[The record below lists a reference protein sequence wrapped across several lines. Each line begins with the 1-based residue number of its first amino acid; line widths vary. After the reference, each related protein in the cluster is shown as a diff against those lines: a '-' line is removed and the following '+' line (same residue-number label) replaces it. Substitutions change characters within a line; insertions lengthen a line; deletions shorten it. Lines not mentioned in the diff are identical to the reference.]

1 MVLPPALALAPCM
14 RVSPHT
20 APMSKFLQ
28 LAIGGM
34 GFGNPCGALRT
45 GENWMA
51 MRLAT
56 YPLHPQNKVQWVG
69 HQLQGATAS
78 IQLPT
83 TSHAVVVARGI
94 KDPHRSRARHGGHL
108 WLQGGRDLET
118 QRPNRPAA
126 ATTGAIADLGRTR
139 WRTAREMDRPPPF
152 FSLCPAREKTTPGH
166 ILPPCACAT
175 HHPRPAPRLKRAPP
189 AGESER
195 VAFPPSFDYM

>member
-139 WRTAREMDRPPPF
+139 WRTAREMDRPPPPPF
-152 FSLCPAREKTTPGH
+152 PV
-166 ILPPCACAT
+166 PCAGEDDARSHPATLRMRHASPSACAASEA
-175 HHPRPAPRLKRAPP
+175 RAPRR
-189 AGESER
+189 R
-195 VAFPPSFDYM
+195 VGTRCVPTFI